1 MSNPYEAFTDFGKV
15 RSDLAVQLKAIAPTR
30 LVTQTLQ
37 DLERWPAAQ
46 RAAGVFTILPGP
58 RTGYN
63 WEHRPGDLPRVQIF
77 IYGERRLE
85 GTQPGPA
92 IDAEEDAMMRDLEE
106 LAATAPHV
114 AGLEPIFLQSIT
126 PSAQTAT
133 PFAQVLAVFVYGV
146 DPR

>member
-15 RSDLAVQLKAIAPTR
+15 RSDLADQLKAIAPAR

-37 DLERWPAAQ
+37 DFERWPVAQ

-77 IYGERRLE
+77 VYGERRME
-85 GTQPGPA
+85 SRDPGPA
-92 IDAEEDAMMRDLEE
+92 IDAEEDALSRELEQ
-106 LAATAPHV
+106 LAAEAPEV
-114 AGLEPIFLQSIT
+114 PGLEPVFLQSIT

-146 DPR
+146 DR